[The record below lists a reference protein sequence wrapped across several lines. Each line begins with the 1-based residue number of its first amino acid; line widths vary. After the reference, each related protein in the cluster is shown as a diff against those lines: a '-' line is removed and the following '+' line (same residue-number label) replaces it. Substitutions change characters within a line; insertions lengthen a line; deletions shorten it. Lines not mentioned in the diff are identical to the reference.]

1 MKKRL
6 LALALTCCMVLVMLP
21 ISAAA
26 ESAYGNAPIYTG
38 YVDLDY
44 MADQVLK
51 EIDTT
56 GKSDRDTILAVY
68 NWIIQNCKREGE
80 WINNLV
86 DFEQVMQ
93 ALNGG
98 YTDWVIEEVGAG
110 RMAVRI
116 DTYDLGIGETSG
128 YDNTYTVCNRAGE
141 MIQYRIGNCQHYAS
155 LLAVLLGHLGYDC
168 RVIDGDYINSNGSL
182 TMHKW
187 NLVLLDG
194 QYYWL
199 DPRMDHANYER
210 TGKLNHTFFLISD
223 TSEWEKRHSWDHAY
237 SNALMANASSIQAA
251 YEAQLFGYGTTAS
264 QPVQTE
270 PVPTQPT
277 TGAWSNCSNWA
288 KTYLEQAEALG
299 LIPQP
304 LYGADMTQPISR
316 QEFAAVSVV
325 LYEYMTGLPVN
336 ETTENPFT
344 DTSDSYVLSAYAM
357 GFVNG
362 VGNGQFD
369 PNGTLTREQACTM
382 LGRTYVKASGVTD
395 WVKGGLTFSDTG
407 DISPWALDYVVLL
420 VDLGAVNGMDDGSFQ
435 PKTNM
440 TREQALKVVVSA
452 LAAF

>member
-6 LALALTCCMVLVMLP
+6 LALVLTCCMVLAMLP

-26 ESAYGNAPIYTG
+26 EGAYGNAPIYTG

-51 EIDTT
+51 EIDTA
-56 GKSDRDTILAVY
+56 GKNDRDTILTVY

-80 WINNLV
+80 WTNNLV

-93 ALNGG
+93 ALNNG
-98 YTDWVIEEVGAG
+98 YTDWVIEEVDAG

-210 TGKLNHTFFLISD
+210 TGKLNHTFFLVSD
-223 TSEWEKRHSWDHAY
+223 TAEWEKRHSWDHAY
-237 SNALMANASSIQAA
+237 SNALMSNAASIQAA
-251 YEAQLFGYGTTAS
+251 YEAQLSGYGTAAS

-277 TGAWSNCSNWA
+277 TGAWSKCSN
-288 KTYLEQAEALG
+288 
-299 LIPQP
+299 
-304 LYGADMTQPISR
+304 
-316 QEFAAVSVV
+316 
-325 LYEYMTGLPVN
+325 
-336 ETTENPFT
+336 
-344 DTSDSYVLSAYAM
+344 
-357 GFVNG
+357 
-362 VGNGQFD
+362 
-369 PNGTLTREQACTM
+369 
-382 LGRTYVKASGVTD
+382 
-395 WVKGGLTFSDTG
+395 
-407 DISPWALDYVVLL
+407 
-420 VDLGAVNGMDDGSFQ
+420 
-435 PKTNM
+435 
-440 TREQALKVVVSA
+440 
-452 LAAF
+452 